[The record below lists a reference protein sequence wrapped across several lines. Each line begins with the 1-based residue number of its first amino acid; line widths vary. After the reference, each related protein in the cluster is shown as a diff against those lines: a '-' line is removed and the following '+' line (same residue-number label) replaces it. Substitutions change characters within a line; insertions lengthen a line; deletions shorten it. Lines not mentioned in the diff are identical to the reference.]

1 MNLLKALKYVS
12 VDLFIV
18 TLSLHND
25 REKNQRSSKQVSQQC
40 AVVMPLSL
48 VLSIT
53 YGPHLSRSSVLYY
66 FYSSTL
72 GDWPIHDQCGTNNAN
87 Q

>member
-1 MNLLKALKYVS
+1 MNLLKTLKFVS

-40 AVVMPLSL
+40 AVVMALSL
-48 VLSIT
+48 V
-53 YGPHLSRSSVLYY
+53 YK
-66 FYSSTL
+66 
-72 GDWPIHDQCGTNNAN
+72 
-87 Q
+87 